1 MAELPRASNT
11 GRAGKQVES
20 RAPCNLAWELGL
32 HLLGLSEQDRRVQGL
47 PPSQALQLARHPFL
61 SDSGLFAPL
70 PQETRRANQ
79 CGAFWEVSIGGGQ
92 QWAAPPHCALVE
104 TELWPQN
111 AECASSQS
119 RTLNGEVERLSTGAE
134 NKTERDSVTPSF
146 GGSKEY

>member
-1 MAELPRASNT
+1 M
-11 GRAGKQVES
+11 
-20 RAPCNLAWELGL
+20 
-32 HLLGLSEQDRRVQGL
+32 
-47 PPSQALQLARHPFL
+47 
-61 SDSGLFAPL
+61 
-70 PQETRRANQ
+70 
-79 CGAFWEVSIGGGQ
+79 GGGQ

-119 RTLNGEVERLSTGAE
+119 RTLNGAEKTLNFSTGAE